1 MPIKIVLFLFFVALA
16 QSAELNFTKEIN
28 LGKDEIQTVLI
39 KEQQMLRVL
48 TFRWTLFAG
57 DGLVMHLD
65 YNDRASQFILFKHYK
80 KDTYRLKMLPKKS
93 AYKRF
98 AYLYLV
104 FKKFDHKTS
113 KAHFE
118 ILVDDPEKRALIE
131 VKPLKRV
138 DKN

>member
-1 MPIKIVLFLFFVALA
+1 MLKKIVLFLLFVALA
-16 QSAELNFTKEIN
+16 QSAELSYTKEIS
-28 LGKDEIQTVLI
+28 LEKDQIQTVLI

-57 DGLVMHLD
+57 DGLVMHLN
-65 YNDRASQFILFKHYK
+65 YNDRASQFIFFKHYK
-80 KDTYRLKMLPKKS
+80 KDTYRLPLLPKKS
-93 AYKRF
+93 AYKRT

-113 KAHFE
+113 KAHFD

-138 DKN
+138 DNN